1 MKKEVIAIQ
10 ESREN
15 KENKKMEKYRIEEIR
30 KATVNR
36 RQVKLFKA
44 YEYDEKAKAY
54 VFKGQYAA
62 PQRTANKNLVNF
74 ID

>member
-1 MKKEVIAIQ
+1 MLQNGKEIRRYEMK
-10 ESREN
+10 
-15 KENKKMEKYRIEEIR
+15 KYRIEEIQ
-30 KATVNR
+30 KATVNG

-54 VFKGQYAA
+54 VFRGQYAA

>member
-1 MKKEVIAIQ
+1 MGVILGIRKE
-10 ESREN
+10 
-15 KENKKMEKYRIEEIR
+15 KENEMEKYRIEEIK
-30 KATVNR
+30 KATVNGR
-36 RQVKLFKA
+36 KVKLFKA

-54 VFKGQYAA
+54 VFRGQYTA

>member
-1 MKKEVIAIQ
+1 MG
-10 ESREN
+10 
-15 KENKKMEKYRIEEIR
+15 KYRIEEIQ
-30 KATVNR
+30 KATVNG

-54 VFKGQYAA
+54 VFRGQYAA